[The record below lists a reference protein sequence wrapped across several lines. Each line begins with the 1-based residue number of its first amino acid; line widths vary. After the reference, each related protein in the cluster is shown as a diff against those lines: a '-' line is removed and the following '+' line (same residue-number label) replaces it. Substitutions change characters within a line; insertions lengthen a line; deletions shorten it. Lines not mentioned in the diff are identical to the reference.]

1 MVYYLVGVVGPP
13 WMMGGPHVVGVPMVV
28 VVGVGQTVMV
38 GGVRGVEDWVE
49 TLWGMVVSP
58 DPWTAG
64 GVGVP
69 GVHLELVRRGE
80 V

>member
-1 MVYYLVGVVGPP
+1 MVGVVGPP
-13 WMMGGPHVVGVPMVV
+13 WMMGGPY

-58 DPWTAG
+58 AP
-64 GVGVP
+64 
-69 GVHLELVRRGE
+69 
-80 V
+80 